1 MREHV
6 GASIL
11 INLSII
17 VVVVYQQVNEYTNS
31 SLTVI
36 NLAIVVQYDA
46 QYVYTT
52 TTASATKTTTAS
64 ATKTTTSV
72 FFSFSIKKKSSYTCI
87 LVVVK

>member
-1 MREHV
+1 MRASHGASRDVAVRGDARAVREHV

-36 NLAIVVQYDA
+36 NLTIVVQYDA
-46 QYVYTT
+46 QCVYHLI
-52 TTASATKTTTAS
+52 
-64 ATKTTTSV
+64 
-72 FFSFSIKKKSSYTCI
+72 SFS
-87 LVVVK
+87 